1 MVKIDI
7 RKLTSLKPKN
17 PTTTQPKQT
26 QTGKTTAAQNT
37 AANARNAGSIQEAR
51 KQHVRAASK
60 AEGSA
65 AAIAPHP
72 GRSTRPKSSN
82 GKKEKVPGRLCLCPL
97 LPLRP
102 LGPPFRY
109 QVVSARLT
117 SLKAF
122 PQLVLYRTTVQLG
135 HPILSPDTVF
145 C

>member
-17 PTTTQPKQT
+17 PTTAQPKQT

-37 AANARNAGSIQEAR
+37 AANARNAGSIQE
-51 KQHVRAASK
+51 